1 MSVIGQDVFRD
12 PRRARIEPSSV
23 LPQSPDA
30 LKSEVSQPDVLD
42 RFSQVMARAGITMKI
57 VVREADEAIYQAGD
71 DAENIY
77 QVVSGAVRGLRP
89 FSEGHHRIDAFH
101 LPGQVFGLEY
111 GSIHGSAAEAA
122 VDSTLRVVK
131 RSSIEQAAKLDAQIA
146 CELWSMTADRGIVF
160 FDRTLLR
167 TQAPST
173 SRRALSCAPASVVAL
188 AGRRD
193 RLSAGRAAGLGER
206 MKEAAN

>member
-1 MSVIGQDVFRD
+1 
-12 PRRARIEPSSV
+12 
-23 LPQSPDA
+23 

-42 RFSQVMARAGITMKI
+42 RFSQVMARAGIAMKI
-57 VVREADEAIYQAGD
+57 VAREADEAIYQAGD

-77 QVVSGAVRGLRP
+77 QVVSGAVRSLRP

-167 TQAPST
+167 AQAHGT
-173 SRRALSCAPASVVAL
+173 SRRASSCAPASVVAL
-188 AGRRD
+188 AGHRD
-193 RLSAGRAAGLGER
+193 RISAGLGER
-206 MKEAAN
+206 VKEFAN